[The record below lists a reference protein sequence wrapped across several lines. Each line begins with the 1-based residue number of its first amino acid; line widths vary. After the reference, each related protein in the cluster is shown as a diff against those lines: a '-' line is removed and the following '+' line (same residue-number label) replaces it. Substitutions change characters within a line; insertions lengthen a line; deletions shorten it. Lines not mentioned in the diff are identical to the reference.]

1 MGLIFAAALALRWS
15 FVAQY
20 ETHHPQAQLPAVDE
34 ASYDSWARAIAGGEW
49 LGREIF
55 FQEPLYP
62 YWLGSVYALAGA
74 DPVAQRALARR
85 AQAVLGAICAVLIGL
100 VGRQL
105 GGSGVGLVA
114 AGLFAVYRPAI
125 WMNSQLLKP
134 SLFLPLWTAFAWL
147 LARACAAPRASAR
160 NWFAIGAL
168 AGLGVLLRGNVLIL
182 SPLFVLWPAAT
193 ALVRQGARAVAGA
206 WRQGSLVLAGTLL
219 VLLPVAARNQV
230 VGGRFV
236 LTTSGAGTNFYGGNN
251 PDNPFGVATEFA
263 WVRGI
268 PRYEADD
275 WKHEA
280 ERRTGRA
287 LDSSQTSSFWLHEA
301 LSSMARQ
308 PALHLRILWNKL
320 RLSLGRH
327 EVPDNHFIE
336 WDAAYVAM
344 LRWPLPGF
352 ESAGLLGLAGV
363 LVAVASLLRRRARGL
378 VVPSAVVLALLFAL
392 YLGTIV
398 ATVTSE
404 RVRLALV
411 PLLLPF
417 GAWLLLALVR
427 RRAPPWES
435 ALGLALAAAVVFTS
449 PMPASRLAADF
460 DERDFNLAAAWLGQG
475 ALGSELD
482 ELVAGLEQKHP
493 ESARIQVL
501 AADLE
506 FRRAR
511 VIFERETKTQAE
523 LARANELTQGA
534 LQRLE
539 RAARADTPRERFRAR
554 FARGALLQYFGQW
567 EAAAADYRSARE
579 FDPSDGELRHRL
591 AVVLA
596 ELAMA
601 GDAAQRPARLEE
613 ARALLLELL
622 AKEERAESRQLLS
635 KLEALR

>member
-1 MGLIFAAALALRWS
+1 
-15 FVAQY
+15 
-20 ETHHPQAQLPAVDE
+20 
-34 ASYDSWARAIAGGEW
+34 
-49 LGREIF
+49 
-55 FQEPLYP
+55 
-62 YWLGSVYALAGA
+62 
-74 DPVAQRALARR
+74 
-85 AQAVLGAICAVLIGL
+85 
-100 VGRQL
+100 
-105 GGSGVGLVA
+105 
-114 AGLFAVYRPAI
+114 
-125 WMNSQLLKP
+125 
-134 SLFLPLWTAFAWL
+134 
-147 LARACAAPRASAR
+147 
-160 NWFAIGAL
+160 
-168 AGLGVLLRGNVLIL
+168 
-182 SPLFVLWPAAT
+182 
-193 ALVRQGARAVAGA
+193 
-206 WRQGSLVLAGTLL
+206 
-219 VLLPVAARNQV
+219 
-230 VGGRFV
+230 
-236 LTTSGAGTNFYGGNN
+236 
-251 PDNPFGVATEFA
+251 VATEFA

-427 RRAPPWES
+427 RRASPWES